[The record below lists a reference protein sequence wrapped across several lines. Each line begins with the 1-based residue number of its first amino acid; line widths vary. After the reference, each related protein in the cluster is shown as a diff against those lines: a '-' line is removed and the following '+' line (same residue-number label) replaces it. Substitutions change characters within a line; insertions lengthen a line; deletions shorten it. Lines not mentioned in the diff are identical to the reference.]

1 MLAAMG
7 GEIAIRTTRRRALA
21 DEWALVLV
29 AEGLHPSLAG
39 ERGGF
44 SLAVPDEEAERASAL
59 LEAWEREGRERAA
72 VAAAAA
78 RPDPSLDPRAA
89 RHAIGVAAALVAFF
103 LWTGPADPAVA
114 WFARG
119 TADAARVVGGEPW
132 RAVTA
137 LTLHDDA
144 AHVLGNAIA
153 GALFLAGVFRAFGPG
168 VGGALAL
175 AAGVGGNLANA
186 WIHRGG
192 VHLSIGASTAVFG
205 ALGLLAGRALV
216 RGRALGAQ
224 GRRAWAPVA
233 AALAL
238 LAMIG
243 TEGEHVDLWAHA
255 CGLAIG
261 SALGF
266 AATLLHWSRARPAV
280 QWSAG
285 AAAVALLAA
294 SWSAALRN

>member
-1 MLAAMG
+1 MD
-7 GEIAIRTTRRRALA
+7 GEVAIRTTRRRALA
-21 DEWALVLV
+21 DEWALVLA

-39 ERGGF
+39 ARGGF
-44 SLAVPDEEAERASAL
+44 SLSVPDAEVERATAL
-59 LEAWEREGRERAA
+59 LDAWEREGRES
-72 VAAAAA
+72 AAAAA
-78 RPDPSLDPRAA
+78 SPDPTLDPLAA
-89 RHAIGVAAALVAFF
+89 RHAIAIAAVLVAFF

-119 TADAARVVGGEPW
+119 TAEAARVVGGEPW

-144 AHVLGNAIA
+144 AHVMGNAIA
-153 GALFLAGVFRAFGPG
+153 GALFLAGVFRAFGLG
-168 VGGALAL
+168 LGSALVL
-175 AAGVGGNLANA
+175 AAGTGGNLANA

-192 VHLSIGASTAVFG
+192 PHLSIGASTAVFG

-216 RGRALGAQ
+216 RGRALGAR
-224 GRRAWAPVA
+224 GRRAWTPAA

-261 SALGF
+261 IALGIT
-266 AATLLHWSRARPAV
+266 ATRLGWSRASPVLQGA
-280 QWSAG
+280 AG
-285 AAAVALLAA
+285 AAALSLLAA
-294 SWSAALRN
+294 SWSLALRP